1 MHGLPSHP
9 DVLRPMKLLR
19 PSLLFLACI
28 APCVHADTRDPA
40 LIGCWRAAKIVL
52 YTQNGSKIEDTSGRC
67 TLQFKDD
74 QLESTCLT
82 ASGSVK
88 VTYQYK
94 VVRPN
99 VYVTTMSSSTFKTDL
114 IGATREYE
122 YHVDGDR
129 LVTET
134 RPPAKANASPAAA
147 VRVTSESARASCP

>member
-1 MHGLPSHP
+1 
-9 DVLRPMKLLR
+9 MKLLR
-19 PSLLFLACI
+19 PALLFLACM
-28 APCVHADTRDPA
+28 AQTVHAGTRDPA

-52 YTQNGSKIEDTSGRC
+52 YTQSGSKIEDTSGRC

-82 ASGSVK
+82 ARGMAR
-88 VTYQYK
+88 VTYQYQ

-99 VYVTTMSSSTFKTDL
+99 FYVTTMATSTFKTDL

-129 LVTET
+129 LVTVT
-134 RPPAKANASPAAA
+134 KPPATAQGSPAAA
-147 VRVTSESARASCP
+147 VRVTAESTRTECP